1 MITNL
6 KTILIVEDEEDIIE
20 ILRISLEFNSSF
32 DVHFAKTG
40 PEGLQKAIILQPDL
54 ILLDVLMPGMNGL
67 ELIDELKIFPE
78 TKSIP
83 VAFITS
89 RVLKNE
95 IIEYQRRGGIG
106 VIEKPFAPL
115 EIAEKIQ
122 ILWDDFKEEKAL

>member
-1 MITNL
+1 MNPKPL
-6 KTILIVEDEEDIIE
+6 EHILIVEDEEDIIE
-20 ILRISLEFNSSF
+20 ILRIALEFSSQF
-32 DVHFAKTG
+32 QTSFAKTG

-67 ELIDELKIFPE
+67 ELIEELKFFPE
-78 TKSIP
+78 TREIP

-95 IIEYQRRGGIG
+95 ISEYQKRGGIG

-115 EIAEKIQ
+115 EISEKIQ
-122 ILWDDFKEEKAL
+122 TLWKDAQNRS

>member
-1 MITNL
+1 MKSQKNL
-6 KTILIVEDEEDIIE
+6 NSILIVEDEEDISE
-20 ILRISLEFNSSF
+20 ILKISLAYNSHYE
-32 DVHFAKTG
+32 VNFAKTG

-67 ELIDELKIFPE
+67 ELIDELKLFPE
-78 TKSIP
+78 TKQIP

-95 IIEYQRRGGIG
+95 ILEYQKRGGIG

-122 ILWDDFKEEKAL
+122 ILWDDFLVS